1 MKQDD
6 PETIALLSEFLNRDP
21 NLQLD
26 SLEGI
31 ADVDPSMLG
40 FLMNLLAARR
50 ASEASAAAYADAA
63 AEATE
68 GEELV
73 AEISGM

>member
-1 MKQDD
+1 
-6 PETIALLSEFLNRDP
+6 
-21 NLQLD
+21 
-26 SLEGI
+26 
-31 ADVDPSMLG
+31 MLG